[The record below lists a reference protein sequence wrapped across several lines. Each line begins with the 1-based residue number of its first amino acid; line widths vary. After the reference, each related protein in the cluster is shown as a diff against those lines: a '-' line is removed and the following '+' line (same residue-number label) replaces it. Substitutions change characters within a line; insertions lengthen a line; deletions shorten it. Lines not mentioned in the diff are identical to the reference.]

1 MPGKSQNRGRLTA
14 YCHPP
19 TAYSRRSGERRGSPV
34 ILASRARVPARRGR
48 VNPAARAHV
57 QCLRPAGGV
66 KVSGPR
72 DLRAHPR
79 RVAAKGSED
88 EKTMGV
94 WARLKRSLRAVFGGI
109 IEKTEDPELI
119 LQQTIR
125 DMRDRVPELNNSV
138 AQVMATE
145 KLLAKNKERLE
156 TQVVDLDSK
165 IRASG
170 KMGRDDIATAYIGQV
185 QQGQLNLQKASQQLE
200 HANLASKQALK
211 ARDNYVL
218 QMQRRT
224 AEAMQLI
231 NQSKQAKLQ
240 EQLAQTM
247 ESFELGDDAST
258 SNEMRDKIDR
268 RAAAAEAKMQ
278 LGAASVDTQMQ
289 DIEREAMDMQL
300 QDKLLAYKRDMGL
313 LGTGTS
319 APAPQALPAEGET
332 TSGGQNGTGGGHVS

>member
-1 MPGKSQNRGRLTA
+1 M
-14 YCHPP
+14 
-19 TAYSRRSGERRGSPV
+19 
-34 ILASRARVPARRGR
+34 
-48 VNPAARAHV
+48 
-57 QCLRPAGGV
+57 
-66 KVSGPR
+66 
-72 DLRAHPR
+72 
-79 RVAAKGSED
+79 
-88 EKTMGV
+88 
-94 WARLKRSLRAVFGGI
+94 KRSMRSLFGGI

-125 DMRDRVPELNNSV
+125 DMRDRVPDLNNSV

-145 KLLAKNKERLE
+145 KLLSKNKERLE

-165 IRASG
+165 IRASV
-170 KMGRDDIATAYIGQV
+170 KMGRDDIATAYIGQL
-185 QQGQLNLQKASQQLE
+185 QQAQIDLQKTSQQLE

-258 SNEMRDKIDR
+258 FNEMRDKIDR

-278 LGAASVDTQMQ
+278 LGSASVDTQMQ
-289 DIEREAMDMQL
+289 EIEREALDMQL
-300 QDKLLAYKRDMGL
+300 QDKLLTYKREMGL
-313 LGTGTS
+313 LS
-319 APAPQALPAEGET
+319 PASNASTPQALPAAAET
-332 TSGGQNGTGGGHVS
+332 ETSGGGNNGTGG

>member
-1 MPGKSQNRGRLTA
+1 
-14 YCHPP
+14 
-19 TAYSRRSGERRGSPV
+19 
-34 ILASRARVPARRGR
+34 
-48 VNPAARAHV
+48 
-57 QCLRPAGGV
+57 
-66 KVSGPR
+66 
-72 DLRAHPR
+72 
-79 RVAAKGSED
+79 
-88 EKTMGV
+88 MGV
-94 WARLKRSLRAVFGGI
+94 WTRMKRSMRALFGGI

-165 IRASG
+165 IRASV
-170 KMGRDDIATAYIGQV
+170 KMGRDDIATAYIGQL
-185 QQGQLNLQKASQQLE
+185 QQAQVDLQKTGQQLD
-200 HANLASKQALK
+200 HATGASKQALK

-247 ESFELGDDAST
+247 ESFQLGDDAST
-258 SNEMRDKIDR
+258 FNEMRDKIDR

-278 LGAASVDTQMQ
+278 LGSANVDTQMQ
-289 DIEREAMDMQL
+289 DIEREALDMQL
-300 QDKLLAYKRDMGL
+300 QDKLLSYKRDMGL
-313 LGTGTS
+313 LGAGTAS
-319 APAPQALPAEGET
+319 APQALPAEGET
-332 TSGGQNGTGGGHVS
+332 TGGQNGTGGGRVN

>member
-1 MPGKSQNRGRLTA
+1 M
-14 YCHPP
+14 
-19 TAYSRRSGERRGSPV
+19 
-34 ILASRARVPARRGR
+34 
-48 VNPAARAHV
+48 
-57 QCLRPAGGV
+57 
-66 KVSGPR
+66 
-72 DLRAHPR
+72 
-79 RVAAKGSED
+79 
-88 EKTMGV
+88 
-94 WARLKRSLRAVFGGI
+94 KRSVRSLFGGI

-165 IRASG
+165 IRASV
-170 KMGRDDIATAYIGQV
+170 KMGRDDIATAYIGQL
-185 QQGQLNLQKASQQLE
+185 QQAQLDLQKTSQQLE
-200 HANLASKQALK
+200 HAGAASKQALK

-247 ESFELGDDAST
+247 ESFQLGDDAST
-258 SNEMRDKIDR
+258 FNEMRDKIDR

-278 LGAASVDTQMQ
+278 LGSASVDTQMQ
-289 DIEREAMDMQL
+289 EIEREALDMQL
-300 QDKLLAYKRDMGL
+300 ADKLLAYKRDMGL
-313 LGTGTS
+313 LGTGSS
-319 APAPQALPAEGET
+319 APTPQALPAEGET
-332 TSGGQNGTGGGHVS
+332 TTTTGGQNGTGGN

>member
-1 MPGKSQNRGRLTA
+1 
-14 YCHPP
+14 
-19 TAYSRRSGERRGSPV
+19 
-34 ILASRARVPARRGR
+34 
-48 VNPAARAHV
+48 
-57 QCLRPAGGV
+57 
-66 KVSGPR
+66 
-72 DLRAHPR
+72 
-79 RVAAKGSED
+79 
-88 EKTMGV
+88 MGL
-94 WARLKRSLRAVFGGI
+94 WTRMKRSMRALFGGI

-156 TQVVDLDSK
+156 GQVVDLDSK
-165 IRASG
+165 IRASV
-170 KMGRDDIATAYIGQV
+170 KMGRDDIATAYIGQL
-185 QQGQLNLQKASQQLE
+185 QQAQIDLQKTGQQLE

-258 SNEMRDKIDR
+258 FNEMRDKIDR

-289 DIEREAMDMQL
+289 DIEREALDMQL

-313 LGTGTS
+313 LGTGTG
-319 APAPQALPAEGET
+319 APNPQALPAEGET
-332 TSGGQNGTGGGHVS
+332 HGGGSNGTGNGSRSG

>member
-1 MPGKSQNRGRLTA
+1 
-14 YCHPP
+14 
-19 TAYSRRSGERRGSPV
+19 
-34 ILASRARVPARRGR
+34 
-48 VNPAARAHV
+48 
-57 QCLRPAGGV
+57 
-66 KVSGPR
+66 
-72 DLRAHPR
+72 
-79 RVAAKGSED
+79 
-88 EKTMGV
+88 MGL
-94 WARLKRSLRAVFGGI
+94 WTRMKRSMRALFGGI

-156 TQVVDLDSK
+156 SQEVDLDSK
-165 IRASG
+165 IRASV
-170 KMGRDDIATAYIGQV
+170 KMGRDDIATAYIGQL
-185 QQGQLNLQKASQQLE
+185 QQVRIDLVKTGQQLE
-200 HANLASKQALK
+200 HATNASKQALK

-247 ESFELGDDAST
+247 ESFQLGDDAST
-258 SNEMRDKIDR
+258 FNEMRDKIDR

-278 LGAASVDTQMQ
+278 LGSASVDTQMQ
-289 DIEREAMDMQL
+289 EIEREALDMQL
-300 QDKLLAYKRDMGL
+300 ADKLLEYKRDMGL
-313 LGTGTS
+313 LGAGS
-319 APAPQALPAEGET
+319 APRTQALPAEGET
-332 TSGGQNGTGGGHVS
+332 SGGGQNGTGGR

>member
-1 MPGKSQNRGRLTA
+1 MGLW
-14 YCHPP
+14 
-19 TAYSRRSGERRGSPV
+19 SRV
-34 ILASRARVPARRGR
+34 
-48 VNPAARAHV
+48 
-57 QCLRPAGGV
+57 
-66 KVSGPR
+66 
-72 DLRAHPR
+72 
-79 RVAAKGSED
+79 
-88 EKTMGV
+88 
-94 WARLKRSLRAVFGGI
+94 KRSMRALFGGI
-109 IEKTEDPELI
+109 IEATEDPELI

-145 KLLAKNKERLE
+145 KLLGKSKERLE

-165 IRASG
+165 IRASV
-170 KMGRDDIATAYIGQV
+170 KMGRDDIATAYIGQL
-185 QQGQLNLQKASQQLE
+185 QQAQMDLQKTSQQLE

-247 ESFELGDDAST
+247 ESFQIGDDAST
-258 SNEMRDKIDR
+258 FNEMRDKIDR

-278 LGAASVDTQMQ
+278 LGAASVDNQMQ

-313 LGTGTS
+313 LPS
-319 APAPQALPAEGET
+319 LDLRR
-332 TSGGQNGTGGGHVS
+332 

>member
-1 MPGKSQNRGRLTA
+1 MK
-14 YCHPP
+14 
-19 TAYSRRSGERRGSPV
+19 RSM
-34 ILASRARVPARRGR
+34 RA
-48 VNPAARAHV
+48 
-57 QCLRPAGGV
+57 LFGGV
-66 KVSGPR
+66 
-72 DLRAHPR
+72 
-79 RVAAKGSED
+79 
-88 EKTMGV
+88 
-94 WARLKRSLRAVFGGI
+94 
-109 IEKTEDPELI
+109 IERTEDPELI

-156 TQVVDLDSK
+156 NQVVDLDSK
-165 IRASG
+165 IRASV
-170 KMGRDDIATAYIGQV
+170 KMGRDDIATAYIGQL
-185 QQGQLNLQKASQQLE
+185 QQAQVDLTKTGQQLD
-200 HANLASKQALK
+200 HATSASKQALK

-247 ESFELGDDAST
+247 ESFQLGDDAST
-258 SNEMRDKIDR
+258 FNEMRDKIDR

-300 QDKLLAYKRDMGL
+300 QDKLLAYKKDMGL
-313 LGTGTS
+313 LGAGTS
-319 APAPQALPAEGET
+319 APTPQALPAEGET
-332 TSGGQNGTGGGHVS
+332 SGGNNGSRSG